1 MGVNIV
7 GVIIWA
13 TSDPFVNGGYRA
25 PCLEPVNS
33 GDKKPQC
40 NIWSEAFTILSNLN
54 PNSVCCYS
62 VWIWSNLITGV
73 FSI

>member
-1 MGVNIV
+1 MGANIV

-13 TSDPFVNGGYRA
+13 TSDPFVNDSYRA
-25 PCLEPVNS
+25 ACLEPVNS

-40 NIWSEAFTILSNLN
+40 NIWSEAFTIRSNLN
-54 PNSVCCYS
+54 PHSVCCYS
-62 VWIWSNLITGV
+62 VRILSNLITGV